1 MDTRERS
8 LRIAMLPWLAH
19 GHIAPFI
26 ELAKALSKRNFYIY
40 ICSTLVNINSFKQ
53 TISEKDS
60 ILIKIVEIHLPN
72 LPDLPPHYHTTNGLP
87 PHLMST
93 LKNAMDMAQPSF
105 FHILSTLKPDLVVY
119 DFLQPWVPTMA
130 ASLNIP
136 SVLFLTPGAAAS
148 SYHSHIGRKK
158 PVSEYP
164 FPSIY
169 LRDYEY
175 NRNRQMFEP
184 TEDDDD
190 GFTDTQRKVNACTDE
205 SSEIIL
211 IKSIRELEGKY
222 IDFLSNLN
230 NKRYVPVGPLVRVA
244 DTDNEH
250 SEITEWLNSKER
262 CSTVFASFGSEYFLS
277 KEEMEELSFGLELSK
292 VNFLWVIRFPVG
304 QKISLE
310 AALPKGFLERVGS
323 RGKVVLGWAPQ
334 LSILGHS
341 SIGGFVSHCGWSS
354 VMEVLKL
361 GVPIIAMP
369 MHLDQP
375 LNAKLIVDA
384 GVGEE
389 AVRDK
394 DGNIDRHEV
403 AKIIRKVVAE
413 RSGRRLRKKARE
425 LSDILTNNGEN
436 EIDEVV
442 EELLNL
448 CLDTRTIVVDERA
461 YTSIYREELTY
472 YFRSSPEDR
481 KRRINTLNWWRS
493 NKARDILNV
502 PMSIVASESASSQE
516 RQQLGDDSNLETID
530 THWETMQ

>member
-1 MDTRERS
+1 
-8 LRIAMLPWLAH
+8 
-19 GHIAPFI
+19 
-26 ELAKALSKRNFYIY
+26 
-40 ICSTLVNINSFKQ
+40 
-53 TISEKDS
+53 
-60 ILIKIVEIHLPN
+60 
-72 LPDLPPHYHTTNGLP
+72 
-87 PHLMST
+87 
-93 LKNAMDMAQPSF
+93 
-105 FHILSTLKPDLVVY
+105 
-119 DFLQPWVPTMA
+119 
-130 ASLNIP
+130 
-136 SVLFLTPGAAAS
+136 
-148 SYHSHIGRKK
+148 
-158 PVSEYP
+158 
-164 FPSIY
+164 
-169 LRDYEY
+169 
-175 NRNRQMFEP
+175 
-184 TEDDDD
+184 
-190 GFTDTQRKVNACTDE
+190 
-205 SSEIIL
+205 
-211 IKSIRELEGKY
+211 
-222 IDFLSNLN
+222 
-230 NKRYVPVGPLVRVA
+230 
-244 DTDNEH
+244 
-250 SEITEWLNSKER
+250 
-262 CSTVFASFGSEYFLS
+262 
-277 KEEMEELSFGLELSK
+277 MEELSFGLELSK

-448 CLDTRTIVVDERA
+448 CLDTRTIV
-461 YTSIYREELTY
+461 
-472 YFRSSPEDR
+472 
-481 KRRINTLNWWRS
+481 
-493 NKARDILNV
+493 
-502 PMSIVASESASSQE
+502 
-516 RQQLGDDSNLETID
+516 
-530 THWETMQ
+530 